1 MRGTARARWAVGAA
15 VLALA
20 ATACGGG
27 DDGDDEG
34 GGEAASG
41 GSFSM
46 YLAEPESLIPGN
58 TNESEGSQVLSALYT
73 GLYDYNPETSEPEAE
88 MAESVESD
96 DQINW
101 TITLKDGWTF
111 HDGTPVTAQSFVD
124 AWNWTALSTNAAGN
138 SYFFENVTGYEDL
151 QAEEGATPA
160 ATEMSGLA
168 VTDDLT
174 FTVQLVEPFSQY
186 PLTLGY
192 TAFYPMA
199 EACLA
204 DIEACNE
211 EPIGNGAY
219 QMDGAW
225 QHNQA
230 IQLAR
235 FEDYAGTPG
244 NADSVEF
251 RIYSDIN
258 TGYNDLLGGNLDIME
273 TVPPERIPTLGT
285 DFPDRNFTGPSS
297 NFTYVGFPIYDT
309 RFANAE
315 LRQAFSQAIDRQAI
329 IDAIFNGTRVPAQ
342 SVVSPVVAGSRDDA
356 CGELCEY
363 DPAAAKAKFDAAG
376 GFQGTLNLW
385 FNSGAGHDQ
394 WMQAVS
400 NQLRQN
406 LGIQDIVFEQKD
418 FAEYLTILDA
428 KTVTGPFRLGW
439 VMDYPSPQNF
449 LQPIYS
455 TTGSSNN
462 MGYSNPEVDSLISD
476 GNQAANVDEGI
487 ELYNQAEDLI
497 LQDMPVIPMWFNRV
511 DAAWSENVSNVTV
524 DAFVQVDI
532 AGVSVN
538 S

>member
-27 DDGDDEG
+27 DDGGDEG
-34 GGEAASG
+34 GGEAATG

-46 YLAEPESLIPGN
+46 FITEPESLIPGN
-58 TNESEGSQVLSALYT
+58 TNESEGSQVLSAVYS
-73 GLYDYNPETSEPEAE
+73 GLYDYDPESSEPIPVI
-88 MAESVESD
+88 AESVESD
-96 DQINW
+96 DQTNW
-101 TITLKDGWTF
+101 TITIKDGWTF
-111 HDGTPVTAQSFVD
+111 HDGTPLTAQSFVD

-138 SYFFENVTGYEDL
+138 SYFFENIAGYDEL
-151 QAEEGATPA
+151 QAAEGAAPA

-168 VTDDLT
+168 VTDDTT
-174 FTVQLVEPFSQY
+174 FTVQLKEPFSQF

-199 EACLA
+199 EACVA
-204 DIEACNE
+204 DVEACNE
-211 EPIGNGAY
+211 EPIGNGPY
-219 QMDGAW
+219 QLDGPW

-230 IQLAR
+230 INLTR
-235 FEDYAGTPG
+235 YEDYAGTPG

-258 TGYNDLLGGNLDIME
+258 TAYNDLLAGNLDIME
-273 TVPPERIPTLGT
+273 TVPPERIPTLQT
-285 DFPDRNFTGPSS
+285 DFPDRTYTGPSS
-297 NFTYVGFPIYDT
+297 NFTYVGFPIYDA
-309 RFANAE
+309 RFANPQ
-315 LRQAFSQAIDRQAI
+315 LRQSFSQAIDRQAI
-329 IDAIFNGTRVPAQ
+329 IDAIYNGTRVAAQ
-342 SVVSPVVAGSRDDA
+342 SVVSPVVAGSREDA

-363 DPAAAKAKFDAAG
+363 DPAAAKQKFDAAG
-376 GFQGTLNLW
+376 GFQGTLSLW

-418 FAEYLTILDA
+418 FAEYLTLLDNEQ
-428 KTVTGPFRLGW
+428 VTGPFRLGW
-439 VMDYPSPQNF
+439 VMDYPSPQNY

-462 MGYSNPEVDSLISD
+462 MAYSNPEVDSLISE
-476 GNQAANVDEGI
+476 GNQAPSVDDGI
-487 ELYNQAEDLI
+487 DLYNQAEDII
-497 LQDMPVIPMWFNRV
+497 LQEMPVIPMWFNRI
-511 DAAWSENVSNVTV
+511 DAAWSENVSDVTV
-524 DAFVQVDI
+524 DAFNKVDI
-532 AGVSVN
+532 AGVTVN

>member
-27 DDGDDEG
+27 DDGGEEG
-34 GGEAASG
+34 GGEAATG

-46 YLAEPESLIPGN
+46 YIGEPESLIPGN
-58 TNESEGSQVLSALYT
+58 TNESEGAQVLSALYT
-73 GLYDYNPETSEPEAE
+73 GLYNYDNETSEPIAE
-88 MAESVESD
+88 MAESVESE
-96 DQINW
+96 DQTNW

-111 HDGTPVTAQSFVD
+111 HDGTPVTAQSYVD

-138 SYFFENVTGYEDL
+138 SYFFENVVGYDDL

-160 ATEMSGLA
+160 ATEMSGLS

-174 FTVQLVEPFSQY
+174 FTVQLKEPFSQY

-192 TAFYPMA
+192 TAFNPMA

-204 DIEACNE
+204 DVEACNE
-211 EPIGNGAY
+211 EPIGNGPY
-219 QMDGAW
+219 QMDGPW
-225 QHNQA
+225 QHNQG
-230 IQLAR
+230 INLTK
-235 FEDYAGTPG
+235 FEDYAGTAG
-244 NADSVEF
+244 NADSIEM

-258 TGYNDLLGGNLDIME
+258 TAYNDLLAGNLDIME
-273 TVPPERIPTLGT
+273 QVPPERIATAQT
-285 DFPDRNFTGPSS
+285 DFPDRTLTKPNSS
-297 NFTYVGFPIYDT
+297 FTYVGFPIYDA
-309 RFANAE
+309 RFANPQ

-329 IDAIFNGTRVPAQ
+329 IDAIFNGARVPAQ
-342 SVVSPVVAGSRDDA
+342 SVVAPVVAGSREDA
-356 CGELCEY
+356 CGDLCEY
-363 DPAAAKAKFDAAG
+363 DPTAAKQKFDAAG

-428 KTVTGPFRLGW
+428 KQVTGPFRLGW
-439 VMDYPSPQNF
+439 IMDYPSPQNY

-462 MGYSNPEVDSLISD
+462 AGYSNPEVDSLISE
-476 GNQAANVDEGI
+476 GNQAPSIDEGI
-487 ELYNQAEDLI
+487 ELYHQAEDII
-497 LQDMPVIPMWFNRV
+497 LQEMPVIPMWYGRT
-511 DAAWSENVSNVTV
+511 DAAWSENVSNVEVSAFTFVDLAKVTV
-524 DAFVQVDI
+524 NA
-532 AGVSVN
+532 
-538 S
+538 